1 MQNVKFRKS
10 IHSQEHLTLRNFWI
24 NQRQSLNLSQRA
36 LAEKL
41 NITYS
46 LIGKIETGDR
56 RLDIVEMIDYA
67 HALEVDPHTVIDLIL
82 NQKNLSG

>member
-1 MQNVKFRKS
+1 MQYIKFRKS
-10 IHSQEHLTLRNFWI
+10 IYSKQHIALRKFWI
-24 NQRQSLNLSQRA
+24 SKRLELGLSQVELAKKIMVVQSLIA
-36 LAEKL
+36 
-41 NITYS
+41 
-46 LIGKIETGDR
+46 KIETGDR

>member
-1 MQNVKFRKS
+1 MSYSRFRKS
-10 IHSQEHLTLRNFWI
+10 IYSKQHTALRDSWVG
-24 NQRQSLNLSQRA
+24 RRKELNLSQA
-36 LAEKL
+36 ELANKL
-41 NITYS
+41 NVLQS

-82 NQKNLSG
+82 NQKP

>member
-1 MQNVKFRKS
+1 MVV
-10 IHSQEHLTLRNFWI
+10 
-24 NQRQSLNLSQRA
+24 QSLIA
-36 LAEKL
+36 
-41 NITYS
+41 
-46 LIGKIETGDR
+46 KIETGDR